1 MIKNYIFIFLLIGF
15 WWKMTEMEEPFWP
28 RSSKSLKLQQQWT
41 AFGVKRETL
50 IWKFNR
56 ELMKLYP
63 RNESEKKKKWWIGI
77 EIGNEGEEKMVE
89 WKERNPNPMC
99 KENNLGSEKMVKD
112 SEIYEIAKLKRVV
125 ITILNFLWYQI
136 YLLLEKY
143 YIRGI
148 REICFFFFFE

>member
-1 MIKNYIFIFLLIGF
+1 
-15 WWKMTEMEEPFWP
+15 
-28 RSSKSLKLQQQWT
+28 
-41 AFGVKRETL
+41 
-50 IWKFNR
+50 
-56 ELMKLYP
+56 
-63 RNESEKKKKWWIGI
+63 
-77 EIGNEGEEKMVE
+77 MVE

-148 REICFFFFFE
+148 REICFFFFLSKEIFIFVKSISKLYL